1 MILALDT
8 NRYIDFARGINDV
21 VERLES
27 AEVIVVP
34 LIVLA
39 ELRAGF
45 YRTARSAQ
53 NERNLSLFL
62 NQRRVEIVLPNEDT
76 THHYG
81 RIAAHLKSTGQ
92 MIPINDVWIAA
103 LTIQHRMVL
112 YTRDSDFQRIPNLAL
127 LT

>member
-8 NRYIDFARGINDV
+8 SCYIDFARGAPEVI
-21 VERLES
+21 EQLES
-27 AEVIVVP
+27 VEVVAIP

-45 YRTARSAQ
+45 YRSSRSAH
-53 NERNLSLFL
+53 NERNLLLFM
-62 NQRRVEIVLPNEDT
+62 NQKRVEVVIPNEDT

-81 RIAAHLKSTGQ
+81 RIAAYLQSKGQ
-92 MIPINDVWIAA
+92 MIPINNVWIAA
-103 LTIQHRMVL
+103 LAIQHRMVL
-112 YTRDSDFQRIPNLAL
+112 YTRDSDFKRIPNLAL

>member
-8 NRYIDFARGINDV
+8 NRYIDFARGVNEAI
-21 VERLES
+21 ERLENT
-27 AEVIVVP
+27 EVIAMP

-39 ELRAGF
+39 ELRVGF
-45 YRTARSAQ
+45 YRSSRSSQ

-62 NQRRVEIVLPNEDT
+62 NQRRVEVVTPDEET

-81 RIAAHLKSTGQ
+81 RIAAHLQSTGQ
-92 MIPINDVWIAA
+92 MIPINDIWIAA

-112 YTRDSDFQRIPNLAL
+112 YTRDSNFQRIPNLAL